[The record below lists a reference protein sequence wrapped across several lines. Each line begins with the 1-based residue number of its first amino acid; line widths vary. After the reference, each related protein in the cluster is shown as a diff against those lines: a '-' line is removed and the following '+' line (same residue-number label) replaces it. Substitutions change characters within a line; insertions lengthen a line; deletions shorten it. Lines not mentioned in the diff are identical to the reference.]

1 MVWGSSTPFSEAD
14 ANPKLLLPTRRWTSE
29 LARSATTPMKKYDL
43 NATTILFLGLLMLFF
58 GLFLFYPVGLLIKGA
73 FVETVITVS
82 PSQLAEAAEGL
93 ARRSDDTRAVAGSRE
108 GEQLR
113 ELSTKARSL
122 ASGASNLA
130 GKPAELATQ
139 IDSLSFLVDELPRK
153 HPAIG
158 EQLDQLQKSV
168 SSRPTLKFFDLLLS
182 SPLQRESLR
191 NSFLIAL
198 LTTALTTLIS
208 LPVAWVMTRFSF
220 RGKAVLGGLL
230 LVPMI
235 MPPFVGAIGLRQLLS
250 RYGSLNLGLMD
261 LGIIPPERPIDW
273 LGGGG
278 FCGIVLLQVLNLY
291 PILFLN
297 VSAAMANIDPALR
310 EAAQN
315 LGASGWR
322 LFRTVILPLILP
334 GYFAGAIIVFIWA
347 FTDLGTPLI
356 FGFSRVVP
364 VQIFD
369 AVNEVNTNPMGY
381 TLVVFV
387 LALTVVLFV
396 ISKQLLARKRY
407 EMIARGHTL
416 GAEGPATAGQTALF
430 WTALGG
436 LILVAL
442 LPHLMVVVQSFSE
455 RWFFSVLPDEWTGA
469 TYGEIFRD
477 QLTGSSIRNSLLFSG
492 CSALL
497 DLVLG
502 VIIAWLLTRRR
513 IPWAGLLDA
522 LAMLPLALPG
532 IVLAFGYVA
541 GFDNFKTPWLN
552 EYFNPRNNPTLLL
565 IISYSVRRLPY
576 IVRSAYAG
584 FQQTS
589 VTLEEAS
596 ANLGA
601 SPFRTLRRITLPL
614 VMANLVAG
622 TILTFSFAM
631 LEVSDGL
638 ILAMKEQYFP
648 ITKMIYQLMGRID
661 PNAPSVAC
669 ALGVIGMII
678 LTASLVVA
686 GKLLGRKMGQ
696 LFRA

>member
-1 MVWGSSTPFSEAD
+1 
-14 ANPKLLLPTRRWTSE
+14 
-29 LARSATTPMKKYDL
+29 MKKYDL
-43 NATTILFLGLLMLFF
+43 NFTTCLFLGLLLLFF
-58 GLFLFYPVGLLIKGA
+58 GLFLFYPAGLLLKGA
-73 FVETVITVS
+73 FVV
-82 PSQLAEAAEGL
+82 EGKF
-93 ARRSDDTRAVAGSRE
+93 S
-108 GEQLR
+108 
-113 ELSTKARSL
+113 
-122 ASGASNLA
+122 
-130 GKPAELATQ
+130 
-139 IDSLSFLVDELPRK
+139 
-153 HPAIG
+153 
-158 EQLDQLQKSV
+158 
-168 SSRPTLKFFDLLLS
+168 LKFFELLLS
-182 SPLQRESLR
+182 SPLQRESLW

-198 LTTALTTLIS
+198 FTTALTTLLT
-208 LPVAWVMTRFSF
+208 LPLAWAMTRFNF
-220 RGKAVLGGLL
+220 AGKALLGSLL

-250 RYGSLNLGLMD
+250 RFGSLNLLLMD
-261 LGIIPPERPIDW
+261 LGILPPDRPIDW
-273 LGGGG
+273 LGAGG
-278 FCGIVLLQVLNLY
+278 FWGIVLLQVLNLY
-291 PILFLN
+291 PIMFLN

-315 LGASGWR
+315 LGANGGR
-322 LFRTVILPLILP
+322 LFRSVTLPLILP

-387 LALTVVLFV
+387 LVLTVALFV

-407 EMIARGHTL
+407 EMIGRGHT
-416 GAEGPATAGQTALF
+416 AGLEAQASKRQTAFIWL
-430 WTALGG
+430 AAGG
-436 LILVAL
+436 LIAVAL
-442 LPHLMVVVQSFSE
+442 LPHLMVIVQSFSE
-455 RWFFSVLPDEWTGA
+455 RWFFTALPGEWTGA

-477 QLTGSSIRNSLLFSG
+477 KLTGSSIRNSLLFSS
-492 CSALL
+492 CSAML

-513 IPWAGLLDA
+513 IPMAGLLDA

-541 GFDNFKTPWLN
+541 SFDNFKNTWLN

-596 ANLGA
+596 ANVGA
-601 SPFRTLRRITLPL
+601 SPFRTLRKITLPL
-614 VMANLVAG
+614 VMANLIAG

-669 ALGVIGMII
+669 ALGVVGMIL
-678 LTASLVVA
+678 LTVSLLVA
-686 GKLLGRKMGQ
+686 GKLLGKKMGQ

>member
-1 MVWGSSTPFSEAD
+1 L
-14 ANPKLLLPTRRWTSE
+14 KR
-29 LARSATTPMKKYDL
+29 YDL
-43 NATTILFLGLLMLFF
+43 NATTCAFLGFLLLFF
-58 GLFLFYPVGLLIKGA
+58 GLFLFYPVGLLLKGA
-73 FVETVITVS
+73 F
-82 PSQLAEAAEGL
+82 LA
-93 ARRSDDTRAVAGSRE
+93 D
-108 GEQLR
+108 
-113 ELSTKARSL
+113 
-122 ASGASNLA
+122 
-130 GKPAELATQ
+130 GK
-139 IDSLSFLVDELPRK
+139 F
-153 HPAIG
+153 
-158 EQLDQLQKSV
+158 
-168 SSRPTLKFFDLLLS
+168 TLKYFELLVS

-191 NSFLIAL
+191 NSFAIAL
-198 LTTALTTLIS
+198 LTTALTTLLT
-208 LPVAWVMTRFSF
+208 LPLAHVMTRLSF
-220 RGKAVLGGLL
+220 RGRALAGGLL

-250 RYGSLNLGLMD
+250 RFGSLNLLLQKIGLLPAD
-261 LGIIPPERPIDW
+261 HPIDW
-273 LGGGG
+273 LGSGG
-278 FCGIVLLQVLNLY
+278 FWGIVALQVLNLY

-315 LGASGWR
+315 LGATGWR
-322 LFRTVILPLILP
+322 LFRTVTLPLILP

-381 TLVVFV
+381 SLVVFV
-387 LALTVVLFV
+387 LLLTVALFV
-396 ISKQLLARKRY
+396 TSKKLLAGKRY
-407 EMIARGHTL
+407 EMIARGHSTGGEHAATKSQTAVIWTGL
-416 GAEGPATAGQTALF
+416 GA
-430 WTALGG
+430 

-442 LPHLMVVVQSFSE
+442 LPHLMVIVQSFSE
-455 RWFFSVLPDEWTGA
+455 RWFFTVLPGEWSGA
-469 TYGEIFRD
+469 MYGEIFRD
-477 QLTGSSIRNSLLFSG
+477 KLTGTSIRNSLLFSG

-513 IPWAGLLDA
+513 IPFAGLLDA

-541 GFDNFKTPWLN
+541 GFDNFKNHWLN

-601 SPFRTLRRITLPL
+601 SPFRTLRKITLPL
-614 VMANLVAG
+614 VMANLIAG
-622 TILTFSFAM
+622 SLLTFSFAM

-638 ILAMKEQYFP
+638 ILAIKENYYP

-661 PNAPSVAC
+661 PGAPSVAC
-669 ALGVIGMII
+669 ALGVIGMLI
-678 LTASLVVA
+678 LTASLLVA
-686 GKLLGRKMGQ
+686 GKILGKKMGQ

>member
-1 MVWGSSTPFSEAD
+1 
-14 ANPKLLLPTRRWTSE
+14 
-29 LARSATTPMKKYDL
+29 MKRYDL
-43 NATTILFLGLLMLFF
+43 NATTCAFLGLLLLFF
-58 GLFLFYPVGLLIKGA
+58 GLFLFYPVGLMLKRA
-73 FVETVITVS
+73 FV
-82 PSQLAEAAEGL
+82 
-93 ARRSDDTRAVAGSRE
+93 SD
-108 GEQLR
+108 
-113 ELSTKARSL
+113 
-122 ASGASNLA
+122 
-130 GKPAELATQ
+130 GK
-139 IDSLSFLVDELPRK
+139 F
-153 HPAIG
+153 
-158 EQLDQLQKSV
+158 
-168 SSRPTLKFFDLLLS
+168 TLEYFGLLLS
-182 SPLQRESLR
+182 SPLQRESLA
-191 NSFLIAL
+191 NSFAIAT
-198 LTTALTTLIS
+198 LTTALTTLVT
-208 LPVAWVMTRFSF
+208 LPLAHVMTRVSF
-220 RGKAVLGGLL
+220 RGRALASGLL

-250 RYGSLNLGLMD
+250 RFGSLNLLLQNIGLVPAD
-261 LGIIPPERPIDW
+261 RPIDW
-273 LGGGG
+273 LGSGG
-278 FCGIVLLQVLNLY
+278 FWGIVLLQVLNLY

-315 LGASGWR
+315 LGSNGWR
-322 LFRTVILPLILP
+322 LFRTVTLPLILP
-334 GYFAGAIIVFIWA
+334 GYFGGAIIVFIWA

-381 TLVVFV
+381 ALVVFV
-387 LALTVVLFV
+387 LVLTVALFV
-396 ISKQLLARKRY
+396 ASKRLFASKRY
-407 EMIARGHTL
+407 EMIARGHTGGAEVPATRRQTVWIWLGL
-416 GAEGPATAGQTALF
+416 GALITA
-430 WTALGG
+430 
-436 LILVAL
+436 AL
-442 LPHLMVVVQSFSE
+442 LPHLMVIVQSFSE
-455 RWFFSVLPDEWTGA
+455 RWFFTALPGEWT
-469 TYGEIFRD
+469 TSNYVEIFRD
-477 QLTGSSIRNSLLFSG
+477 KLTGTSIRNSLLFSS

-513 IPWAGLLDA
+513 IPLAGWLDA

-541 GFDNFKTPWLN
+541 GFDNFKNHWLN

-596 ANLGA
+596 ANVGA
-601 SPFRTLRRITLPL
+601 SPFRTLRKITLPL
-614 VMANLVAG
+614 IMANLIAG

-638 ILAMKEQYFP
+638 ILAMKENYFP
-648 ITKMIYQLMGRID
+648 ITKMIFQLMGRLE

-669 ALGVIGMII
+669 ALGVVGMVL
-678 LTASLVVA
+678 LTASLIVA
-686 GKLLGRKMGQ
+686 GRILGKKLGQ